1 MIKVAVSACLL
12 GAPVRADG
20 THRRADH
27 PVLRR
32 WIEEGRVL
40 SICPEMLAGLG
51 TPRPPAEI
59 VDGRVVTNAGDDV
72 TRAFEEGARI
82 AMAEAGGIRIAV
94 LKDGSPS
101 CGSSFIYDGSF
112 THTRVPGNGVTA
124 ALLREHGIRV
134 FSEEELDA
142 ADAWVRALDPSA

>member
-12 GAPVRADG
+12 GVPVRADG
-20 THRRADH
+20 TDRRADH

-32 WIEEGRVL
+32 WIAEGRIL

-51 TPRPPAEI
+51 VPRPPAEI
-59 VDGRVVTNAGDDV
+59 ANGRVVTNAGDDV
-72 TRAFEEGARI
+72 TQAFEEGARI
-82 AMAEAGGIRIAV
+82 AMREAAGIRVAV

-101 CGSSFIYDGSF
+101 CGSSFVYDGLF

-124 ALLREHGIRV
+124 ALLRDRGFRV

-142 ADAWVRALDPSA
+142 ADACVRELEASA